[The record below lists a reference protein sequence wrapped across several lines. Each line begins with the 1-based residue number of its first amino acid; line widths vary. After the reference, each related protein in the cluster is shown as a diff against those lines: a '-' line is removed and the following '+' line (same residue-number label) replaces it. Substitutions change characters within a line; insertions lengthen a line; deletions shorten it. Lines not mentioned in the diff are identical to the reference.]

1 MKRVH
6 SIDFLRG
13 LVMVIMA
20 LDHTRDLLHVTAQTQ
35 DPTNLSNTT
44 TALFLTR
51 WITHLCAPTFVF
63 LSGASAYLSLKNHGD
78 LAASRSFLFKR
89 GLWLVLLNFTL
100 VNFGIFLDVHFSVLF
115 LQVIAAIGF
124 GFIGLAL
131 LLKLPARTLG
141 IIGLVLIFGHNL
153 FSGVSFPQGTPLN
166 VLWSVLM
173 GANFYQISPKFAFLT
188 TYPIFPW
195 LGIMLAGF
203 GFGALLGSPARK
215 TLLWRIALG
224 ALAVFVLLR
233 TFNVYGDP
241 AHWAF
246 QKDGWFSALSFINVS
261 KYPPSLLFTL
271 LMLGIALLILYAFE
285 GVQNRFT
292 EVVAVYGKV
301 PLFYYILH
309 WYVIHAVATL
319 VFLAQ
324 GFHWSDLQFSGM
336 GFGRPQAGGGLDLAG
351 TYMVWL
357 GVVALLYPCC
367 RCYGRYKMAHPENWV
382 LRYW

>member
-1 MKRVH
+1 M
-6 SIDFLRG
+6 
-13 LVMVIMA
+13 
-20 LDHTRDLLHVTAQTQ
+20 
-35 DPTNLSNTT
+35 
-44 TALFLTR
+44 
-51 WITHLCAPTFVF
+51 
-63 LSGASAYLSLKNHGD
+63 
-78 LAASRSFLFKR
+78 
-89 GLWLVLLNFTL
+89 LLNFTL

-141 IIGLVLIFGHNL
+141 IIGLALVFGHNL

-188 TYPIFPW
+188 TYPIIPW

-203 GFGALLGSPARK
+203 GFGALLGNPARK
-215 TLLWRIALG
+215 TLFGRIALG
-224 ALAVFVLLR
+224 ALALFVLLR

-241 AHWAF
+241 AHWAV

-292 EVVAVYGKV
+292 KVVEVYGKV
-301 PLFYYILH
+301 PLFYYVLH

-319 VFLAQ
+319 VFLVQ
-324 GFHWSDLQFSGM
+324 GYSWSDLQFSGM

-351 TYMVWL
+351 TYLVWL

-367 RCYGRYKMAHPENWV
+367 RWYGRYKMAHPENWV

>member
-1 MKRVH
+1 MKRVL

-63 LSGASAYLSLKNHGD
+63 LSGTSAYLSLKNHGD
-78 LAASRSFLFKR
+78 FAASRRFLFKR
-89 GLWLVLLNFTL
+89 GFWLVLLNFTL

-141 IIGLVLIFGHNL
+141 IIGLALVFGHNL

-188 TYPIFPW
+188 TYPIIPW

-203 GFGALLGSPARK
+203 GFGALLGNPARK
-215 TLLWRIALG
+215 TLFGRIALG
-224 ALAVFVLLR
+224 ALALFVLLR

-241 AHWAF
+241 AHWAV

-292 EVVAVYGKV
+292 KVVEVYGKV
-301 PLFYYILH
+301 PLFYYVLH

-319 VFLAQ
+319 VFLVQ
-324 GFHWSDLQFSGM
+324 GYSWSDLQFSGM

-351 TYMVWL
+351 TYLVWL

-367 RCYGRYKMAHPENWV
+367 RWYGRYKMAHPENWV

>member
-63 LSGASAYLSLKNHGD
+63 LSGTSAYLSLKNHGD
-78 LAASRSFLFKR
+78 FAASRRFLFKR
-89 GLWLVLLNFTL
+89 GFWLVLLNFTL

-141 IIGLVLIFGHNL
+141 IIGLALVFGHNL

-188 TYPIFPW
+188 TYPIIPW

-203 GFGALLGSPARK
+203 GFGALLGNPARK
-215 TLLWRIALG
+215 TLFGRIALG
-224 ALAVFVLLR
+224 ALALFVLLR

-241 AHWAF
+241 AHWAV

-292 EVVAVYGKV
+292 KVVEVYGKV
-301 PLFYYILH
+301 PLFYYVLH

-319 VFLAQ
+319 VFLVQ
-324 GFHWSDLQFSGM
+324 GYSWSDLQFSGM

-351 TYMVWL
+351 TYLVWL

-367 RCYGRYKMAHPENWV
+367 RWYGRYKMAHPENWV

>member
-20 LDHTRDLLHVTAQTQ
+20 LDHTRDLLHLTAQTQ

-78 LAASRSFLFKR
+78 FAASRRFLFKR
-89 GLWLVLLNFTL
+89 GFWLVLLNFTL

-131 LLKLPARTLG
+131 LLKLSARTLG

-153 FSGVSFPQGTPLN
+153 FSGVTFPQGTPLN

-188 TYPIFPW
+188 TYPIIPW

-203 GFGALLGSPARK
+203 GFGKLLGSPARK
-215 TLLWRIALG
+215 TLFWRIALG
-224 ALAVFVLLR
+224 ALALFVLLR

-246 QKDGWFSALSFINVS
+246 QKDGWFTALSFINVS

-292 EVVAVYGKV
+292 KVVEVYGKV
-301 PLFYYILH
+301 PLFYYVLH
-309 WYVIHAVATL
+309 WYVIHAVAAL
-319 VFLAQ
+319 VFFAQ
-324 GFHWSDLQFSGM
+324 GYSWSDLQFSGL

-357 GVVALLYPCC
+357 GVVALLYPWC
-367 RCYGRYKMAHPENWV
+367 RWYGRYKMAHPENWV

>member
-20 LDHTRDLLHVTAQTQ
+20 LDHTRDLLHLTAQTQ

-78 LAASRSFLFKR
+78 FAASRRFLFKR
-89 GLWLVLLNFTL
+89 GFWLVLLNFTL

-131 LLKLPARTLG
+131 LLKLSARTLG

-188 TYPIFPW
+188 TYPIIPW

-203 GFGALLGSPARK
+203 GFGELLGSPARK
-215 TLLWRIALG
+215 TLFWRIALG
-224 ALAVFVLLR
+224 ALALFVLLR

-241 AHWAF
+241 AHWAV
-246 QKDGWFSALSFINVS
+246 QKDGWFTALSFINVS

-271 LMLGIALLILYAFE
+271 LMLGIAFLILYAFE

-292 EVVAVYGKV
+292 KVVEVYGKV
-301 PLFYYILH
+301 PLFYYVLH
-309 WYVIHAVATL
+309 WYVIHAVAAL

-324 GFHWSDLQFSGM
+324 GYSWSDLQFSGM

-351 TYMVWL
+351 TYLVWL

-367 RCYGRYKMAHPENWV
+367 RWYGRYKMAHPENWV

>member
-13 LVMVIMA
+13 LVMIIMA
-20 LDHTRDLLHVTAQTQ
+20 LDHCRELLHLTAQSQ
-35 DPTNLSNTT
+35 DPVNLSNTT

-63 LSGASAYLSLKNHGD
+63 LSGTSAYLSLKNHGD
-78 LAASRSFLFKR
+78 FAASRHFLFKR
-89 GLWLVLLNFTL
+89 GLWLVVLNFTL
-100 VNFGIFLDVHFSVLF
+100 VNFGIFLDWHFGVLF

-131 LLKLPARTLG
+131 LLKLPAQTLG
-141 IIGLVLIFGHNL
+141 AIGLFIIFGHNL
-153 FSGVSFPQGTPLN
+153 FSGVSFPPGTPLN
-166 VLWSVLM
+166 VIWSVLM
-173 GANFYQISPKFAFLT
+173 GVNFYQITPKLAFLT
-188 TYPIFPW
+188 TYPIIPW

-203 GFGALLGSPARK
+203 GFGALLGSSVQK
-215 TLLWRIALG
+215 KILLRFALG

-241 AHWAF
+241 AHWSF
-246 QKDGWFSALSFINVS
+246 QKDGVFTLLSFINVS

-271 LMLGIALLILYAFE
+271 LTLGISLLILYTFE

-292 EVVAVYGKV
+292 GVAAVYGKV

-309 WYVIHAVATL
+309 WYVIHAIAIG
-319 VFLAQ
+319 VFFAQ
-324 GFHWSDLQFSGM
+324 GYHWSDLQFEGM
-336 GFGRPQAGGGLDLAG
+336 GFGRPESGGGLTLPG
-351 TYMVWL
+351 TYLVWI
-357 GVVALLYPCC
+357 GVVALLYPVC
-367 RCYGRYKMAHPENWV
+367 RWYGRYKMAHPEQWV
-382 LRYW
+382 LRYL

>member
-1 MKRVH
+1 MQRVH

-20 LDHTRDLLHVTAQTQ
+20 LDHSRDLIHLSAQTQ
-35 DPTNLSNTT
+35 NPTDLSSTT

-78 LAASRSFLFKR
+78 FAASRNFLFKR
-89 GLWLVLLNFTL
+89 GFWLVVLNFTL
-100 VNFGIFLDVHFSVLF
+100 VNFGIFLDVHFGVLF

-131 LLKLPARTLG
+131 LLKLPARILG

-188 TYPIFPW
+188 TYPVVPW

-203 GFGALLGSPARK
+203 GFGELLGSAARK

-233 TFNVYGDP
+233 TFNIYGDP

-246 QKDGWFSALSFINVS
+246 QKDGWFTVLSFINVS

-271 LMLGIALLILYAFE
+271 LTLGIALLVLYAFE

-292 EVVAVYGKV
+292 AVVSVYGKV
-301 PLFYYILH
+301 PLFYYMLH
-309 WYVIHAVATL
+309 WYVIHAAAIL

-324 GFHWSDLQFSGM
+324 GYHWSELQFEGM
-336 GFGRPQAGGGLDLAG
+336 GFGRPQTGGGLGLPG
-351 TYMVWL
+351 TYLVWI
-357 GVVALLYPCC
+357 GVVALLYPVC
-367 RCYGRYKMAHPENWV
+367 RWYGRYKMAHPENWV
-382 LRYW
+382 LRYL